1 MMKKA
6 FLFILLIS
14 SLMTP
19 KGWSQNNQTLMD
31 SISYSLGVL
40 MAQSIKNQ
48 GFDGLNTQELALGID
63 DVLRNNDLKIDVEG
77 ANAMVQQFMQNQ
89 KMSQYE
95 SKIAEEKAFLAEN
108 AKRPEVTTL
117 PSGLQYEILTESAG
131 PMPTLNDKVT
141 VHYHGTLLDGTV
153 FDSSVDRGTPATFG
167 VGQVIAGWVEG
178 LQLMP
183 TGSKWKLYIPY
194 NLAYGERGA
203 GPTIQPYSALIFE
216 VELIEIAQ

>member
-1 MMKKA
+1 MKKS

-14 SLMTP
+14 SLLSQ

-31 SISYSLGVL
+31 SISYSLGIL

-48 GFDGLNTQELALGID
+48 GFEGLNTQELALGID
-63 DVLRNNDLKIDVEG
+63 DVLKNKDLKIDVEA
-77 ANAMVQQFMQNQ
+77 ANTMVQQFIQNQ

-95 SKIAEEKAFLAEN
+95 TKIAEEKAFFEEN
-108 AKRPEVTTL
+108 AQRSEVKTL
-117 PSGLQYEILTESAG
+117 PSGLQYEEIIEGNG
-131 PMPTLNDKVT
+131 PIPTLNDKVT

-167 VGQVIAGWVEG
+167 VGQVIAGWVEA

-183 TGSKWKLYIPY
+183 TGAKWKLYIPY

-203 GPTIQPYSALIFE
+203 GPTIQPYSSLIFE
-216 VELIEIAQ
+216 VELIEIAE

>member
-1 MMKKA
+1 MKKS

-14 SLMTP
+14 SLLSQ

-31 SISYSLGVL
+31 SISYSLGIL

-48 GFDGLNTQELALGID
+48 GFEGLNTQELALGID
-63 DVLRNNDLKIDVEG
+63 DVLQNKDLKIDVEA
-77 ANAMVQQFMQNQ
+77 ANTMVQQFIQNQ

-95 SKIAEEKAFLAEN
+95 TKIAEEKAFFEEN
-108 AKRPEVTTL
+108 AQRSEVQTL
-117 PSGLQYEILTESAG
+117 PSGLQYEEIIEGTG
-131 PMPTLNDKVT
+131 PIPTLNDKVT

-167 VGQVIAGWVEG
+167 VGQVIAGWVEA

-183 TGSKWKLYIPY
+183 TGAKWKLYIPY

-203 GPTIQPYSALIFE
+203 GPTIQPYSSLIFE
-216 VELIEIAQ
+216 VELIEIAE

>member
-1 MMKKA
+1 MKKA
-6 FLFILLIS
+6 FLIILIIS
-14 SLMTP
+14 SLLTQN
-19 KGWSQNNQTLMD
+19 GWSQNNQNLMD
-31 SISYSLGVL
+31 SISYSLGIL

-48 GFDGLNTQELALGID
+48 GFERLNTQELAAGID
-63 DVLRNNDLKIDVEG
+63 DVLQNKDLKIDVEA

-95 SKIAEEKAFLAEN
+95 TKIAEEKAFFEEN
-108 AKRPEVTTL
+108 AQRAEVQTL
-117 PSGLQYEILTESAG
+117 PSGLQYEILTEGTG
-131 PMPTLNDKVT
+131 PIPTLNDKVT

-167 VGQVIAGWVEG
+167 VGQVIAGWVEA

-183 TGSKWKLYIPY
+183 TGAKWKLYIPY

-203 GPTIQPYSALIFE
+203 GPTIQPFSSLIFE

>member
-1 MMKKA
+1 MKKS

-14 SLMTP
+14 SLLSQE
-19 KGWSQNNQTLMD
+19 GWSQNNQTLMD
-31 SISYSLGVL
+31 SISYSLGIL

-48 GFDGLNTQELALGID
+48 GFEGLNTQELALGID
-63 DVLRNNDLKIDVEG
+63 DVLKNKDLKIDVEA
-77 ANAMVQQFMQNQ
+77 ANTMVQQFIQNQ

-95 SKIAEEKAFLAEN
+95 TKIAEEKAFFEEN
-108 AKRPEVTTL
+108 AQRSEVLTL
-117 PSGLQYEILTESAG
+117 PSGLQYEEIIEGNG
-131 PMPTLNDKVT
+131 PIPTLNDKVT

-167 VGQVIAGWVEG
+167 VGQVIAGWVEA

-183 TGSKWKLYIPY
+183 TGAKWKLYIPY

-203 GPTIQPYSALIFE
+203 GPTIQPYSSLIFE
-216 VELIEIAQ
+216 VELIEIAE

>member
-1 MMKKA
+1 MKKS

-14 SLMTP
+14 SLLSQ

-31 SISYSLGVL
+31 SISYSLGIL

-48 GFDGLNTQELALGID
+48 GFEGLNTQELALGID
-63 DVLRNNDLKIDVEG
+63 DVLKNKDLKIDVEA
-77 ANAMVQQFMQNQ
+77 ANTMVQQFIQNQ

-95 SKIAEEKAFLAEN
+95 TKIAEEKAFFEEN
-108 AKRPEVTTL
+108 AQRSEVQTL
-117 PSGLQYEILTESAG
+117 PSGLQYEEIIEGTG
-131 PMPTLNDKVT
+131 PIPTLNDKVT

-167 VGQVIAGWVEG
+167 VGQVIAGWVEA

-183 TGSKWKLYIPY
+183 TGAKWKLYIPY

-203 GPTIQPYSALIFE
+203 GPTIQPYSSLIFE
-216 VELIEIAQ
+216 VELIEIAE

>member
-1 MMKKA
+1 MKKS

-14 SLMTP
+14 SLLSQ

-31 SISYSLGVL
+31 SISYSLGIL

-48 GFDGLNTQELALGID
+48 GFEGLNTQELALGID
-63 DVLRNNDLKIDVEG
+63 DVLKNKDLKIDVEA
-77 ANAMVQQFMQNQ
+77 ANTMVQQFIQNQ

-95 SKIAEEKAFLAEN
+95 TKIAEEKAFFEEN
-108 AKRPEVTTL
+108 AQRSEVQTL
-117 PSGLQYEILTESAG
+117 PSGLQYEEIIEGNG
-131 PMPTLNDKVT
+131 PIPTLNDKVT

-167 VGQVIAGWVEG
+167 VGQVIAGWVEA

-183 TGSKWKLYIPY
+183 TGAKWKLYIPY

-203 GPTIQPYSALIFE
+203 GPTIQPYSSLIFE
-216 VELIEIAQ
+216 VELIEIAE